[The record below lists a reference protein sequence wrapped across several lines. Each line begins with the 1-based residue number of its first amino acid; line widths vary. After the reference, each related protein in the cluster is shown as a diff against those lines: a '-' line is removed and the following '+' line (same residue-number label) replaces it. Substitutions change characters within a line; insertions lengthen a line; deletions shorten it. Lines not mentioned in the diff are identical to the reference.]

1 MLKFSKMREIP
12 SGFNRFF
19 KPQPGRSSL
28 GFTLATAAGL
38 LTFTACS
45 ELSQDTVVQ
54 TQAVDQSRT
63 FELPQQPEGEPVV
76 ITVPK
81 ADESLADANAR
92 TRGGGSERVR
102 FNIQLEFLTPVTAA
116 QEQVFR
122 ESAARWEQIII
133 KDVPNISGPIPGAF
147 GGLVIP
153 PGEQVDD
160 IVIEVVL
167 QNIDGPGN
175 ILGAAGPRFFRLA
188 DNLPLSGFMFF
199 DTSDLDFL
207 DSFGLFDEVIV
218 HEMGHVLGVGT
229 AWELTFDGV
238 NFERQLI
245 AGTEENPFFTGRFGN
260 IHWRAAGG
268 ENALPIEGA
277 AAGPGTAFSHWSED
291 ILDNELMTGFLNLGV
306 NPLSRIT
313 AGSLRDLGYGVALVG
328 DPYSVRD
335 QIVARLNTEAG
346 EGIHIAEREILYKP
360 VGYIKVE

>member
-19 KPQPGRSSL
+19 KPKSGRSSL

-167 QNIDGPGN
+167 TNIDGPGN
-175 ILGAAGPRFFRLA
+175 VLGAAGPNFIRFA

-199 DTSDLDFL
+199 DTSDLAVLEAFN
-207 DSFGLFDEVIV
+207 LFDEVII
-218 HEMGHVLGVGT
+218 HEMGHVLGIGT
-229 AWELTFDGV
+229 VWDLTFDGV
-238 NFERQLI
+238 NFERQLV

-268 ENALPIEGA
+268 NNALPIEGA
-277 AAGPGTAFSHWSED
+277 AAGQGTAFSHWSED

>member
-1 MLKFSKMREIP
+1 MRSP
-12 SGFNRFF
+12 
-19 KPQPGRSSL
+19 L
-28 GFTLATAAGL
+28 GIAIALSAGI
-38 LTFTACS
+38 LTFSACS
-45 ELSQDTVVQ
+45 DLSQESVVQ
-54 TQAVDQSRT
+54 PQAIEQSRT
-63 FELPQQPEGEPVV
+63 FELPQQPQGDPIVL
-76 ITVPK
+76 TVPK
-81 ADESLADANAR
+81 AEATFEDEEGGENAR
-92 TRGGGSERVR
+92 RRGQASARAR
-102 FNIQLEFLTPVTAA
+102 FNIQLEFLTPVTAQ
-116 QEQVFR
+116 QEAVFQ
-122 ESAARWEQIII
+122 EAAARWERIII
-133 KDVPNISGPIPGAF
+133 KDVENIAGPIPSALGPF
-147 GGLVIP
+147 FIVP

-160 IVIEVVL
+160 IIIEVVL

-175 ILGAAGPRFFRLA
+175 ILGAAGPNFIRFS

-199 DTSDLDFL
+199 DTSDLAVLEAFN
-207 DSFGLFDEVIV
+207 LFDEVII
-218 HEMGHVLGVGT
+218 HEMGHVLGIGT
-229 AWELTFDGV
+229 VWDLTFDGV

-245 AGTEENPFFTGRFGN
+245 AGTPENPFFTGRFGN

-360 VGYIKVE
+360 KGYIKVE